1 MFRANA
7 AAFLLLALFSAQT
20 DCSQQPRAG
29 QAAPASS
36 TGAADQF
43 TAEAEWI
50 DLKGL
55 QERIGKERG
64 RVVVVNYWA
73 TWCEPCR
80 EEFPEFVEFHRQWAG
95 RGVTF
100 LSVSLDVASVRDT
113 EVKKFLAEQRV
124 PFPVFIKT
132 EAEDPDDFINAID
145 RKWSG
150 ELPATFVYDREGRR
164 AHSLFGKQT
173 RQSLEEAVKPLL
185 AAGPGV

>member
-1 MFRANA
+1 MFRLSA
-7 AAFLLLALFSAQT
+7 AALTLFVVLSAQS
-20 DCSQQPRAG
+20 DCAHPPSSNPQ
-29 QAAPASS
+29 APAAS
-36 TGAADQF
+36 AASGSF

-50 DLKGL
+50 ELKGL
-55 QERIGKERG
+55 EERIVRERG

-80 EEFPEFVEFHRQWAG
+80 EEFPEFVEFHRQWSE

-124 PFPVFIKT
+124 PFPIYIRAA
-132 EAEDPDDFINAID
+132 AEDPNDFINAID
-145 RKWSG
+145 RKWTG

-164 AHSLFGKQT
+164 ALSLFGKQT
-173 RQSLEEAVKPLL
+173 RKSLEAAVEPFLAVK
-185 AAGPGV
+185 

>member
-1 MFRANA
+1 VSRANLA
-7 AAFLLLALFSAQT
+7 GLILFALFSAQT
-20 DCSQQPRAG
+20 DCSQEPRPNPPAP
-29 QAAPASS
+29 AAPS
-36 TGAADQF
+36 TVGSF
-43 TAEAEWI
+43 TAEAEWV

-55 QERIGKERG
+55 QERLAKERG

-80 EEFPEFVEFHRQWAG
+80 EEFPEFVEFHRSWAG
-95 RGVTF
+95 QGVTF

-124 PFPVFIKT
+124 PFPVFIRT
-132 EAEDPDDFINAID
+132 AAEDPNDFINAID

-164 AHSLFGKQT
+164 KHSLFGKQT
-173 RQSLEEAVKPLL
+173 RKSLEEAVKPLL
-185 AAGPGV
+185 RVE

>member
-1 MFRANA
+1 MFRASFA
-7 AAFLLLALFSAQT
+7 GFILLAAFAAQS
-20 DCSQQPRAG
+20 DCAQQPSSNP
-29 QAAPASS
+29 QAPAAL
-36 TGAADQF
+36 AAGGGF

-50 DLKGL
+50 ELKGL
-55 QERIGKERG
+55 EERIARERG

-80 EEFPEFVEFHRQWAG
+80 EEFPEFVEFHRHWSE

-124 PFPVFIKT
+124 PFPVYIRAA
-132 EAEDPDDFINAID
+132 AEDPNDFINAID
-145 RKWSG
+145 RKWTG

-164 AHSLFGKQT
+164 ARSLFGKQT
-173 RQSLEEAVKPLL
+173 RESLEEAVEPLL
-185 AAGPGV
+185 KKE